1 MKVISQRKETK
12 LERVKGRWV
21 AKSMHPPSSKL
32 KIGGK
37 KYAPMCKKTKKKQK
51 KEERNSV
58 KVSKYQKFDL
68 HHKKG

>member
-12 LERVKGRWV
+12 LERAKGRRV

-32 KIGGK
+32 KMGDK
-37 KYAPMCKKTKKKQK
+37 KYAPMYKKTKKMR